1 MKRLSILFTSLAFL
15 LSGCSSSDAFKT
27 MTSQEA
33 KEIMDT
39 KTGYVIVD
47 VRTQEEYDQG
57 HIPGAIS
64 IPNETINNKKLSEL
78 KNLDQ
83 MILVYCRS
91 GNRSRQAAK
100 KLADIGYTN
109 VIDFGGIISWTG
121 DITK

>member
-1 MKRLSILFTSLAFL
+1 
-15 LSGCSSSDAFKT
+15 

-64 IPNETINNKKLSEL
+64 IPNETINDKKLAEL